1 VSAASLRV
9 VVVDD
14 HPSFR
19 RAARE
24 LLAWRGLAVV
34 GEAGCADTA
43 LGLVAALSPDAV
55 LLDVRLGKDNG
66 VRVAREL
73 RRRHPRLGIVLVS
86 TDAYA
91 GAPACAGVLGPLPK
105 ERLADLDLAALLQ

>member
-1 VSAASLRV
+1 MSATLRI

-24 LLAWRGLAVV
+24 LLAWRGLDVV
-34 GEAGCADTA
+34 GEAGCAAAA
-43 LGLVAALSPDAV
+43 LPLVAAMSPDAV
-55 LLDVRLGKDNG
+55 LLDVRLGDDSG
-66 VRVAREL
+66 FRVAREL

-86 TDAYA
+86 ADAA
-91 GAPACAGVLGPLPK
+91 GAPACACGHGPLPK
-105 ERLADLDLAALLQ
+105 EQLAEVDLPALLA